1 MFTMVVAEDVCDGE
15 VVGLHSSTYGRS
27 YDLHAI
33 CGHELEVGSIVRFKW
48 DVIAV
53 GRYYLGLKGVDDA
66 PNQVAEVVVKVI
78 LVEGGQESCTVGFL
92 PRYIALRLEKVNW
105 FHGQFAQ
112 IIELYDE
119 LEVGTS
125 YKRTKSARNNGMASF
140 VLLNDL
146 PLLLE

>member
-1 MFTMVVAEDVCDGE
+1 MDVGEDVRDGE

-27 YDLHAI
+27 CDRHAI
-33 CGHELEVGSIVRFKW
+33 CGHEVEVGSIVRFKR

-53 GRYYLGLKGVDDA
+53 GRDYLGLEGVDNA
-66 PNQVAEVVVKVI
+66 PNQVVEVVVKVI

-92 PRYIALRLEKVNW
+92 PRYIALRPEEVSR
-105 FHGQFAQ
+105 FHGQFGQ

-119 LEVGTS
+119 LEAGTS

-140 VLLNDL
+140 VLLNNL
-146 PLLLE
+146 PLLVE

>member
-1 MFTMVVAEDVCDGE
+1 M
-15 VVGLHSSTYGRS
+15 
-27 YDLHAI
+27 
-33 CGHELEVGSIVRFKW
+33 RFKQ

-53 GRYYLGLKGVDDA
+53 GRDYLGLEGIDDA

-78 LVEGGQESCTVGFL
+78 LVEGGQETCTVGFL
-92 PRYIALRLEKVNW
+92 PRYITLHPEEVNQ

-125 YKRTKSARNNGMASF
+125 YKRAKSARNNGMASF
-140 VLLNDL
+140 VLLNDVS
-146 PLLLE
+146 LLVE